1 MHLLVVA
8 DDLTGAA
15 DCAARSR
22 TAGLPATIHLGAPQP
37 PLPNGVV
44 AFSTDSRRLPPDD
57 AAHAVAQVLAKMSAP
72 PDAVWYK
79 KIDSTLRG
87 NLGAELE
94 AWLATTGAP
103 CALICPAFPAQGRA
117 LTAGRLL
124 LHGVPQP
131 TQLPLLLAAQTRLA
145 VGRVAL
151 ADVRAG
157 DSRLVTRLR
166 ELQGG
171 GSRLFVVDGETDD
184 DLTALLAA
192 AEQALPGVLLC
203 GSAGLAGALAQRLA
217 ARAPAVVQPPEA
229 PLPAAGPVLAVVGSA
244 SEMARRQIAAVR
256 AAGVAQVIEAGAF
269 DAPQRPDEK
278 ENWLLRLPPPAPG
291 VAVEGP
297 AARVWAARLADEAL
311 QWLAA
316 LRPARLILAGGDT
329 AQAVLARLGAERL
342 AVRCELEPGMPLC
355 RAEGEVDPLPEIALK
370 AGGHGDA
377 GTLARMLSRERQRL
391 S

>member
-1 MHLLVVA
+1 MHLFVVA

-22 TAGLPATIHLGAPQP
+22 SAGPPATIHLGMPQP
-37 PLPNGVV
+37 PLPDGVV

-57 AAHAVAQVLAKMSAP
+57 AAHAAAQVLAKMSAP

-117 LTAGRLL
+117 LIAGRLH
-124 LHGVPQP
+124 LHGAPQP
-131 TQLPLLLAAQTRLA
+131 AQLPLLLAAQTRLA

-157 DSRLVTRLR
+157 DSRLALRLR
-166 ELQGG
+166 ELQDA

-184 DLTALLAA
+184 DLAALLAA
-192 AEQALPGVLLC
+192 AEQAVPGALLC

-217 ARAPAVVQPPEA
+217 ARAPAVVRPPEA

-256 AAGVAQVIEAGAF
+256 AAGAAQVIEAGAF
-269 DAPQRPDEK
+269 DSAPRPIQS
-278 ENWLLRLPPPAPG
+278 ENWLLHLPPPAPG
-291 VAVEGP
+291 VTVEGS
-297 AARVWAARLADEAL
+297 AARAWAARLADEAL
-311 QWLAA
+311 QWIAA
-316 LRPARLILAGGDT
+316 LRPARLLLAGGDT
-329 AQAVLARLGAERL
+329 AQAVLARLGVERL

-355 RAEGEVDPLPEIALK
+355 RAEGEIAPLPEIVLK

-377 GTLARMLSRERQRL
+377 GTLMRMFGQAIKN
-391 S
+391 